1 MYGLY
6 LPLLYTPSETLNSL
20 HLVFPYDLSDQI
32 FSLGGRV
39 FGCFIAFIFQECRRS
54 STCETELSKKRDID
68 NSSNHEINL
77 KLLNANVSLTT
88 QKQNQQQQ
96 QQIIKFGWIKGV
108 LIRCVLN
115 IFGVMIFLRISWVV
129 GQAGI
134 GLASIIVLLA
144 SLVTFITSL
153 STSAICTN
161 GEVKGGGAYY
171 LISRS
176 LGPEF
181 GGAIG
186 IVYSFANAVAA
197 AMYVIGFAETLVT
210 LLGVICVLYI

>member
-1 MYGLY
+1 
-6 LPLLYTPSETLNSL
+6 
-20 HLVFPYDLSDQI
+20 
-32 FSLGGRV
+32 
-39 FGCFIAFIFQECRRS
+39 
-54 STCETELSKKRDID
+54 
-68 NSSNHEINL
+68 
-77 KLLNANVSLTT
+77 
-88 QKQNQQQQ
+88 
-96 QQIIKFGWIKGV
+96 
-108 LIRCVLN
+108 
-115 IFGVMIFLRISWVV
+115 MIFLRISWVV
-129 GQAGI
+129 GHCGI

-144 SLVTFITSL
+144 GSVTFITTL

-197 AMYVIGFAETLVT
+197 AMYVIGFSETLVAVFKVKNIIHI
-210 LLGVICVLYI
+210 LLLLINNLKYLFLLKGI